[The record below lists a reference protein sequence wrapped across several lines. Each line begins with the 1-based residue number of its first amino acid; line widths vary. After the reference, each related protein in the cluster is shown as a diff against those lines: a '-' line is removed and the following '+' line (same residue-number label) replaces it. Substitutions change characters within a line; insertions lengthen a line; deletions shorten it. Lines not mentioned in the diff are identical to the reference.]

1 MYKQIKKLIQ
11 MGLSRAQIIRI
22 VSAYKFERFTIS
34 GMPCHFCVSQQD
46 PVEHKTRYTHLES
59 HIILLP
65 FIGKRENILARK
77 TKLMFDQ
84 IANPDNGSVVTYEER
99 FIGEYE
105 GSR

>member
-22 VSAYKFERFTIS
+22 VSAYRFQRSICAAYYDFEKHGVIHGGEKCF
-34 GMPCHFCVSQQD
+34 
-46 PVEHKTRYTHLES
+46 YTHLES

-84 IANPDNGSVVTYEER
+84 VADPANDSVVTYEER

-105 GSR
+105 GVR